1 MTTARTQICEGCVLE
16 IAFEIVAREAAHIR
30 RLHSAN
36 RVEIKDLGTLQ
47 KEDKK
52 SFFKGTA
59 LR

>member
-1 MTTARTQICEGCVLE
+1 MLE